1 MLVVFFLINMEYK
14 ILYVSYDFWILDWM
28 KVVFLKMKWNVVFFM
43 DWFFYK
49 SRIFIYLV
57 YRFLFVLC
65 FY

>member
-1 MLVVFFLINMEYK
+1 MEYK
-14 ILYVSYDFWILDWM
+14 ISYVSYDFWILDWM